1 MKLLNILN
9 KQPNLTEHTK
19 MYIARYKIIYKRVIR
34 EAKRRENDHY
44 IMRAK
49 YKSKAIWQV
58 IHKETGRTF
67 SQKQDI
73 KIVRNSEEITNPY
86 QLSELFNSYFC
97 KISQEL
103 LKKNGGK
110 KTLISE
116 NYHLKIKKNSKTM
129 FLSPITESEVVK
141 VARCFKNKLT
151 AGINEIPDHV
161 VKQCIELL
169 KVPLTNIYD
178 TSFESG
184 IFPDELKIAKVI
196 PVHKKKDRRDVHN

>member
-34 EAKRRENDHY
+34 EAKRRENDNY

-49 YKSKAIWQV
+49 NKSKAIWQV
-58 IHKETGRTF
+58 IHKETGRTS

-97 KISQEL
+97 EISEEL
-103 LKKNGGK
+103 LKKNGE
-110 KTLISE
+110 KTPISE
-116 NYHLKIKKNSKTM
+116 NYHSKIKKNSKTM

-151 AGINEIPDHV
+151 AGIDEIPDHV

-169 KVPLTNIYD
+169 KVPLTNIYNK
-178 TSFESG
+178 SLESG
-184 IFPDELKIAKVI
+184 IFP
-196 PVHKKKDRRDVHN
+196 N